1 MAMLGG
7 KMRIKAFFCGAAL
20 ALAYITVPFYSW
32 AQEFPDRAIQII
44 VPLSAG
50 GVSDISIRKLAPA
63 MSEVLGV
70 PVVIENQPG
79 AGATLGTAAAAK
91 ANPDGYTLAL
101 AAASA
106 FSINP
111 HLRKGLSYDP
121 VKSFEPICRIG
132 GSPSVLVAH
141 PSLGV
146 KSLSELIEKAKG
158 ETLSFASAGPGTPSH
173 LAQELLKT
181 RVEAPFM
188 HVPYR
193 GTAQAVT
200 DLMGGHVQL
209 LFESPGALLGAIR
222 TKELIGLGIL
232 SPRRLPSLPDVPT
245 FQELGFE
252 NMELIGW
259 IGLVAPA
266 GTPTVVIEKLE
277 MACKTAVSSPEFQ
290 KLADDQGLLVAYA
303 PRAEFRNHIE
313 SELKKWGELVQ
324 RSGVKPE

>member
-1 MAMLGG
+1 MNIRA
-7 KMRIKAFFCGAAL
+7 IAASVAWSVALL
-20 ALAYITVPFYSW
+20 ASPFPSF
-32 AQEFPDRAIQII
+32 AQEFPTRAIQVI

-63 MSEVLGV
+63 MSDVLGV

-91 ANPDGYTLAL
+91 AAPDGYTMAL

-111 HLRKGLSYDP
+111 HLRKNLPYDP
-121 VKSFEPICRIG
+121 VKSFEPVCRIG

-141 PSLGV
+141 PSVGV
-146 KSLSELIEKAKG
+146 KSLSELTEKGKEG
-158 ETLSFASAGPGTPSH
+158 SLSFASSGPGTPSH
-173 LAQELLKT
+173 LAQELLKA
-181 RVEAPFM
+181 RVQVPFT

-200 DLMGGHVQL
+200 DTIGGHVQL
-209 LFESPGALLGAIR
+209 LFESPGAVLGAVR
-222 TKELIGLGIL
+222 TNELVGLGIL

-245 FQELGFE
+245 FEELGFQG
-252 NMELIGW
+252 MELIGW
-259 IGLVAPA
+259 IGLVVPA
-266 GTPTVVIEKLE
+266 GTPAAVIDKLE
-277 MACKTAVSSPEFQ
+277 KACEGAVSSQEFQ

-303 PRAEFRNHIE
+303 PREEFRKHID
-313 SELKKWGELVQ
+313 SELKKWGELVK
-324 RSGVKPE
+324 RSGLQPE